1 MVNEAGKQ
9 VRERTGDDV
18 DVVGRHEGFVEAIVT
33 FSQ

>member
-18 DVVGRHEGFVEAIVT
+18 AVAGRHERFVEAIVT
-33 FSQ
+33 FPQ